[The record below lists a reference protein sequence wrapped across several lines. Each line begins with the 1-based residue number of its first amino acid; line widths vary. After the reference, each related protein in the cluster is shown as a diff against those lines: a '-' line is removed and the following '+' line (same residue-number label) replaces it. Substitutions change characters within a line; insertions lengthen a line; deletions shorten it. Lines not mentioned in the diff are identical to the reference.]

1 MSNPYGLLTP
11 EFFRNPYPAYAR
23 LRADEPVHHYP
34 ELGAWLLSRY
44 DDVDALL
51 RDRRM
56 SAERV
61 GPLLPRADAGLADE
75 VALLGRFF
83 GDWMVFADAPDHTR
97 LRAPMT
103 RTFSARNI
111 AALEPFIT
119 ERAGRLIEDALEMGE
134 FDLIEDMAMPLP
146 LAVIGHVLGV
156 RPADLPDFKQ
166 WSMELMA
173 VPAMSGEPEA
183 RMRTATAAVRNMEAL
198 FTELIAERRSR
209 PTDDLLSVLVNTG
222 ADGRPLT
229 DEELVSTC
237 ALILAAGHETTAN
250 VIGNGMIAL
259 LTHPDQLAALRADP
273 DLLAPAVEESMRY
286 DSQSGWVGRITTEE
300 VEFGGVPI
308 PAGGLV
314 FGLIGSANRDER
326 VFTDADRFDIKR
338 PAVRHLTFGHGLHV
352 CLGAA
357 LARLEARIC
366 MGLLVRRMPD
376 LRLLADE
383 FEWIEGIALRGVVH
397 LPVAAR

>member
-1 MSNPYGLLTP
+1 
-11 EFFRNPYPAYAR
+11 
-23 LRADEPVHHYP
+23 
-34 ELGAWLLSRY
+34 
-44 DDVDALL
+44 
-51 RDRRM
+51 M

-61 GPLLPRADAGLADE
+61 GPLLPRADAGLAEE

-83 GDWMVFADAPDHTR
+83 GDWMVFADVPDHTR

-119 ERAGRLIEDALEMGE
+119 ERAERLIEDALEMGE
-134 FDLIEDMAMPLP
+134 FDLKEDMAMPLP

-173 VPAMSGEPEA
+173 VPAMSGEPAA
-183 RMRTATAAVRNMEAL
+183 RTRTAAAAVRDMEAL

-229 DEELVSTC
+229 DEEPVSTC

-250 VIGNGMIAL
+250 VMGNGMIAL
-259 LTHPDQLAALRADP
+259 LTHPDQLAALRADRRRPLRHQAPRRTPP
-273 DLLAPAVEESMRY
+273 DLRARPARVP
-286 DSQSGWVGRITTEE
+286 GRCA
-300 VEFGGVPI
+300 G
-308 PAGGLV
+308 PAGG
-314 FGLIGSANRDER
+314 RDLHG
-326 VFTDADRFDIKR
+326 AAR
-338 PAVRHLTFGHGLHV
+338 PADARPAPARRRVRVDRGHRAARCGPPAGRRSLSTSGRGNPARA
-352 CLGAA
+352 GAA
-357 LARLEARIC
+357 RCVGGR
-366 MGLLVRRMPD
+366 PD
-376 LRLLADE
+376 T
-383 FEWIEGIALRGVVH
+383 GT
-397 LPVAAR
+397 